1 MSPKIAVNKVI
12 VYLTDGLTECLII
25 VVRDAICK
33 ACNKQ
38 SCCRKS
44 SQTHPLCIVH
54 EVQALHKLLLGEIAL
69 IAGDSCP
76 HIFQSSLW
84 QAPLHE
90 GSKAITSLHTKCNA
104 DGPLQHASHINCF
117 LAAAN
122 IQKMTAQQRQLLCCL
137 CVDLWI
143 YSSWVPTSAANP
155 IVV

>member
-54 EVQALHKLLLGEIAL
+54 KVQTLHKLLLGEIAL

-90 GSKAITSLHTKCNA
+90 GSEAITSLHKRRNA
-104 DGPLQHASHINCF
+104 DTPLQCASHKNYAV
-117 LAAAN
+117 AASI
-122 IQKMTAQQRQLLCCL
+122 IQKLTEQ
-137 CVDLWI
+137 
-143 YSSWVPTSAANP
+143 
-155 IVV
+155 